1 MAFTG
6 FSNKTY
12 EFLAGLIH
20 NNERPWFEAH
30 KSDYEKYI
38 VEPAMAL
45 ITDLDPIVKAVSPH
59 YRGVPKKIGGSLMR
73 IYRDTRF
80 ARDKTPYKTNIG
92 IQLRHEAAGDVHAP
106 GFYIHLSLEETFVGV
121 GTWHPEPDDLKAI
134 RQRIAAK
141 SREYS
146 SALESAAAAGMKPV
160 GESVKRMPTDF
171 DAAHP
176 LADEIKRK
184 DFLVSTDLSPDLY
197 MGPELV
203 KTLESKFQAAAPFIK
218 FVCAALNVAF

>member
-6 FSNKTY
+6 FSTKTY

-30 KSDYEKYI
+30 KADYETH
-38 VEPAMAL
+38 VVAPAMAL
-45 ITDLDPIVKAVSPH
+45 ITELDEVVRGISKR
-59 YRGVPKKIGGSLMR
+59 YRGIPKKIGGSLMR

-80 ARDKTPYKTNIG
+80 SRDKTPYKTNVG

-106 GFYIHLSLEETFVGV
+106 GYYIHLSLEETFVGV

-146 SALESAAAAGMKPV
+146 EALASAAAQNMKPV

-184 DFLVSTDLSPDLY
+184 DFLVSTDLSPELY
-197 MGPELV
+197 LEPGLV
-203 KTLESKFQAAAPFIK
+203 GVLKAKFEAATPYMRFL
-218 FVCAALNVAF
+218 CAALNAPF

>member
-30 KSDYEKYI
+30 KGDYETH
-38 VEPAMAL
+38 VVAPAMAL
-45 ITDLDPIVKAVSPH
+45 ITDLDEVVRSISKH
-59 YRGVPKKIGGSLMR
+59 YRGIPKKIGGSLMR

-80 ARDKTPYKTNIG
+80 ARDKTPYKTNVG

-141 SREYS
+141 PREYS
-146 SALESAAAAGMKPV
+146 EALTSAAAESMKPV
-160 GESVKRMPTDF
+160 GESVKRMPADF

-184 DFLVSTDLSPDLY
+184 DFLVSTDLPPELY
-197 MGPELV
+197 LKPELV
-203 KTLESKFQAAAPFIK
+203 GVLKAKFLAATPYMK
-218 FVCAALNVAF
+218 FLCAALNAPF

>member
-6 FSNKTY
+6 FSNKTW

-30 KSDYEKYI
+30 KPDYEKYV

-45 ITDLDPIVKAVSPH
+45 ITELDGVVRAISPH
-59 YRGVPKKIGGSLMR
+59 YRGIPKKIGGSLMR

-80 ARDKTPYKTNIG
+80 SRDKTPYKTNVG

-106 GFYIHLSLEETFVGV
+106 GYYIHLSLEETFVGV

-146 SALESAAAAGMKPV
+146 TALESAAAAGLKPV
-160 GESVKRMPTDF
+160 GESVKRMPADF

-184 DFLVSTDLSPDLY
+184 DFLVSTDLPPDLY
-197 MGPELV
+197 LTPELAAV
-203 KTLESKFQAAAPFIK
+203 LTAKFQAATPYMKFI
-218 FVCAALNVAF
+218 CAALNAPF

>member
-6 FSNKTY
+6 FSRKTY

-30 KSDYEKYI
+30 KADYETN
-38 VEPAMAL
+38 VVAPAMAL
-45 ITDLDPIVKAVSPH
+45 ITELDEVVRAISPH

-80 ARDKTPYKTNIG
+80 SRDKTPYKTNVG

-106 GFYIHLSLEETFVGV
+106 GYYIHLSLEETFVGV

-134 RQRIAAK
+134 RQRIVGK

-146 SALESAAAAGMKPV
+146 EALQTAAAQEMKPV
-160 GESVKRMPTDF
+160 GESVKRMPVNF
-171 DAAHP
+171 DAEHP
-176 LADEIKRK
+176 LAEEIKRK
-184 DFLVSTDLSPDLY
+184 DYLLSTDLSPDLY

-203 KTLESKFQAAAPFIK
+203 SVLKAKFEAATPFMK
-218 FVCAALNVAF
+218 FLCAALNAPF

>member
-6 FSNKTY
+6 FSRKTY

-30 KSDYEKYI
+30 KADYETH
-38 VEPAMAL
+38 VVAPAMAL
-45 ITDLDPIVKAVSPH
+45 ITELDEVVRGISKH
-59 YRGVPKKIGGSLMR
+59 YRGIPKKIGGSLMR

-80 ARDKTPYKTNIG
+80 SRDKTPYKTNVG

-106 GFYIHLSLEETFVGV
+106 GYYIHLSLEETFVGV

-146 SALESAAAAGMKPV
+146 EALASAAAQDMKPV

-184 DFLVSTDLSPDLY
+184 DFLVSTDLSPELY
-197 MGPELV
+197 LEPGLV
-203 KTLESKFQAAAPFIK
+203 GVLKTKFEAATPYMK
-218 FVCAALNVAF
+218 FLCAALNAPF

>member
-6 FSNKTY
+6 FSKKTY

-30 KSDYEKYI
+30 KADYETH
-38 VEPAMAL
+38 VVAPAMAL
-45 ITDLDPIVKAVSPH
+45 ITDLDAVVRAISPH
-59 YRGVPKKIGGSLMR
+59 YRGIPKKIGGSLMR

-80 ARDKTPYKTNIG
+80 SRDKTPYKTNVG

-106 GFYIHLSLEETFVGV
+106 GYYIHLSLEETFVGV

-141 SREYS
+141 AKDYS
-146 SALESAAAAGMKPV
+146 AGLESAAKQDMKPV
-160 GESVKRMPTDF
+160 GESVKRMPANF
-171 DAAHP
+171 DAEHP
-176 LADEIKRK
+176 LAEEIKRK

-203 KTLESKFQAAAPFIK
+203 TVLKAKFEASTPYIK
-218 FVCAALNVAF
+218 FICAALNAPF

>member
-6 FSNKTY
+6 FSQKTY

-30 KSDYEKYI
+30 KADYETH
-38 VEPAMAL
+38 VVAPAMAL
-45 ITDLDPIVKAVSPH
+45 IADLDEVVRAISPH

-80 ARDKTPYKTNIG
+80 SRDKTPYKTNVG

-106 GFYIHLSLEETFVGV
+106 GYYIHLSLEETFVGV

-134 RQRIAAK
+134 RQRIAGK

-146 SALESAAAAGMKPV
+146 EALQAAAAQDMKPV
-160 GESVKRMPTDF
+160 GESVKRMPADF

-184 DFLVSTDLSPDLY
+184 DFLLSTDLSPDLY
-197 MGPELV
+197 LEPGLV
-203 KTLESKFQAAAPFIK
+203 GVLKAKFEAATPYMRFL
-218 FVCAALNVAF
+218 CAALNAPF